1 MHGVPSQKPRPD
13 PQDSL
18 DTEAVLLVTQYYR
31 PEVLGSASYCAD
43 IAEYLARGGARITV
57 LTAFPHYPEP
67 ESFDRGAFEPEENI
81 NGVRVKRIRSLV
93 PTRHGALQRI
103 IAELSFFLA
112 GLWALFSGRSHRCSL
127 VVALCP
133 SIFSIALGRIA
144 RKRGG
149 RLVAVVH
156 DIQSGLANS
165 LGIVANPFVHNVMR
179 YCERTILNRADL
191 IIVLSEEMKF
201 ELRRIGVVRRIQV
214 IPIWVDTDSIVPAP
228 QRTEHPKLLYSGN
241 MGRKQGLGQL
251 LAMAKVLQSVRPEVE
266 IIFRGGGGERTAIQ
280 SKVANLGLQN
290 IHFDELLP
298 LDQFSSGLADG
309 DIHLVPQDPVAAP
322 FAVPSKI
329 ASIMAAGRAF
339 IATANRGS
347 ALWRLRRESR
357 AFITVPGNDNM
368 GLTRAVLT
376 LLDNVG
382 LRSALGH
389 RARLF
394 AERHFSRT
402 KLLARFRELLVNVSP
417 SSPALLIFEP
427 EHQGHQLEWL
437 RHLIR
442 YAKVELAGVPVCF
455 AVAPELVLG
464 LTEGLGEDAE
474 DNVRI
479 LPIAAWEA
487 ALCRS
492 RRLVVSA
499 FARWATVLRYALRT
513 HAGSIHILALDHL
526 SLPLALGLG
535 VGRRRKITGTLFRPS
550 VHYRLIGKYRPSLP
564 EHVRD
569 LRKALLYRLMLRNR
583 SLGTVL
589 SLDPY
594 FPDYAKQF
602 YRGGQKVQLLH
613 DPAHPASRIENSE
626 RAIADRLPKGR
637 VNFLHFG
644 YLTERKGTL
653 VLVEAMKSISA
664 EYRHRIG
671 VMLAGRADPAI
682 RNVLLEKWAALKQEC
697 PELHLELEERRLS
710 AGELE
715 AVVQRAHVLL
725 APYQRFVGSSGV
737 LLWAARAGKPIV
749 TQDFGL
755 MGPLVREFGLGAAI
769 DTTDP
774 GTIARAMMDIVDDGA
789 KRVFDRQGAADFS
802 LSHSPQAFA
811 SAIFAGL

>member
-1 MHGVPSQKPRPD
+1 MHGAPSQKRLPD
-13 PQDSL
+13 PQGSL

-31 PEVLGSASYCAD
+31 PEVLGSAPYCAD
-43 IAEYLARGGARITV
+43 MAEHLAQGRARVTV
-57 LTAFPHYPEP
+57 LTTFPHYPEADR
-67 ESFDRGAFEPEENI
+67 FDRSALGSEENI
-81 NGVRVKRIRSLV
+81 NGVRVKRVRSVV
-93 PTRHGALQRI
+93 PTRHGAVQRI

-112 GLWALFSGRSHRCSL
+112 GLWALVSGRSSRHSL

-144 RKRGG
+144 RKKGG

-165 LGIVANPFVHNVMR
+165 LGIVANPLVHNVMR
-179 YCERTILNRADL
+179 YCERAILNRADL
-191 IIVLSEEMKF
+191 VIVLSAEMKL

-214 IPIWVDTDSIVPAP
+214 VPIWVDTDSIVPAP
-228 QRTEHPKLLYSGN
+228 QRTGHPKLLYSGN
-241 MGRKQGLGQL
+241 MGRKQGLDQL
-251 LAMAKVLQSVRPEVE
+251 LAMAKILQSVRPEIE
-266 IIFRGGGGERTAIQ
+266 IIFRGGGRERTSIQ
-280 SKVANLGLQN
+280 SKVADLGLQN

-298 LDQFSSGLADG
+298 LDQFSNGLADG

-357 AFITVPGNDNM
+357 AFITVPANDNM
-368 GLTRAVLT
+368 GLTKAVLT

-382 LRSALGH
+382 LRSALGR

-394 AERHFSRT
+394 AEDHFART
-402 KLLARFRELLVNVSP
+402 KLLERFRELLVEVRP

-442 YAKVELAGVPVCF
+442 YAKAELPGVAVCF
-455 AVAPELVLG
+455 AVAPELLPG
-464 LTEGLGEDAE
+464 LTDELGDDGE

-499 FARWATVLRYALRT
+499 FARWAAVLRYALRT
-513 HAGSIHILALDHL
+513 RAGSIHILALDHL
-526 SLPLALGLG
+526 SLPLAFGLG
-535 VGRRRKITGTLFRPS
+535 MGGQKITGTLFRPS

-564 EHVRD
+564 EHIRD
-569 LRKALLYRLMLRNR
+569 LRKALLYRLMLQNR

-602 YRGGQKVQLLH
+602 YGGGQKVQLLH
-613 DPAHPASRIENSE
+613 DPAHPASHIENSE
-626 RAIADRLPKGR
+626 RAVADRLPKGR

-653 VLVEAMKSISA
+653 VLVEAMKCISA

-682 RNVLLEKWAALKQEC
+682 RNILLEKWAALKQEC

-755 MGPLVREFGLGAAI
+755 MGPLVREFGLGAAV

-789 KRVFDRQGAADFS
+789 RRVFDRRGATDFS